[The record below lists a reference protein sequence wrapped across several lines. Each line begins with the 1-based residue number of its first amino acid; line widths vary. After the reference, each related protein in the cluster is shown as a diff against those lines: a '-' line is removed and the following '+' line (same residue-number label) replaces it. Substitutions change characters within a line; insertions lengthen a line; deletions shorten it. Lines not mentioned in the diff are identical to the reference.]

1 MKMRK
6 RRSLATSVRVSLLAG
21 AGALG
26 WVAFGASGAS
36 AADLPA
42 ERGLLG
48 SVTDVVETTAAP
60 ALAAVTEP
68 AAPLVAATG
77 LQQTRVL
84 PLVDDVAARV
94 PQLLSEPVGSVLTPV
109 TTTVDG
115 TLAQVP
121 VIGQIIPTGTVT
133 GITTPVTGIVDGA
146 VGGVVEP
153 VLGVV
158 APVTE
163 IVAPVVEVLP
173 VPVAVPPIAVL
184 PITDPAS
191 PVVNAPVA
199 VVPQTPVATEPVEAV
214 AVPAPALPDA
224 GPAQIPVTGAVDSI
238 LAPNSIEA
246 RPALGA
252 AGSLPTYLVPATPES
267 TVIER
272 LVEPLTSAAGATL
285 TALVASTDGT
295 SGALPTVLSSFS
307 GGTSSMTGAGSAA
320 PLAAL
325 SAGAFL
331 VVLLLT
337 GRRGHPAN
345 ADLPS
350 GPSFD
355 PGSSPD

>member
-6 RRSLATSVRVSLLAG
+6 RRSLATSVRLSLLVG

-26 WVAFGASGAS
+26 WMALGASGAS

-77 LQQTRVL
+77 LQQTPVL
-84 PLVDDVAARV
+84 PLVSDVAARV
-94 PQLLSEPVGSVLTPV
+94 PQLLSEPVGSVLSPV
-109 TTTVDG
+109 TTTVDR

-121 VIGQIIPTGTVT
+121 VVGQIVPTGTVT

-158 APVTE
+158 APVTD
-163 IVAPVVEVLP
+163 IVAPVVEALP
-173 VPVAVPPIAVL
+173 VPVAVPPVAVL
-184 PITDPAS
+184 PS
-191 PVVNAPVA
+191 PVVTAPVA
-199 VVPQTPVATEPVEAV
+199 VVPQAPVPAEPVEAV
-214 AVPAPALPDA
+214 AVPEPAVPTAGSAQTPVTRDA
-224 GPAQIPVTGAVDSI
+224 SADPAQAASRIATPAAIGAI
-238 LAPNSIEA
+238 
-246 RPALGA
+246 
-252 AGSLPTYLVPATPES
+252 GSLPADLVPSAPVS
-267 TVIER
+267 TVLER
-272 LVEPLTSAAGATL
+272 LVEPLTSVAGATL
-285 TALVASTDGT
+285 TAWVASTDET

-325 SAGAFL
+325 AAAAFL

>member
-1 MKMRK
+1 MR
-6 RRSLATSVRVSLLAG
+6 LSLLVG

-26 WVAFGASGAS
+26 WMALGASGAS

-77 LQQTRVL
+77 LQQTPVL
-84 PLVDDVAARV
+84 PLVSDVAARV
-94 PQLLSEPVGSVLTPV
+94 PQLLSEPVGSVLSPV
-109 TTTVDG
+109 TTTVDR

-121 VIGQIIPTGTVT
+121 VVGQIVPTGTVT

-158 APVTE
+158 APVTD
-163 IVAPVVEVLP
+163 IVAPVVEALP
-173 VPVAVPPIAVL
+173 VPVAVPPVAVL
-184 PITDPAS
+184 PS
-191 PVVNAPVA
+191 PVVTAPVA
-199 VVPQTPVATEPVEAV
+199 VVPQAPVPAEPVEAV
-214 AVPAPALPDA
+214 AVPEPAVPTAGSAQTPVTRDA
-224 GPAQIPVTGAVDSI
+224 SADPAQAASRIATPAAIGAI
-238 LAPNSIEA
+238 
-246 RPALGA
+246 
-252 AGSLPTYLVPATPES
+252 GSLPADLVPSAPVS
-267 TVIER
+267 TVLER
-272 LVEPLTSAAGATL
+272 LVEPLTSVAGATL
-285 TALVASTDGT
+285 TAWVASTDET

-325 SAGAFL
+325 AAAAFL

>member
-6 RRSLATSVRVSLLAG
+6 RRSLATSVRLSLLVG

-26 WVAFGASGAS
+26 WMALGASGAS

-77 LQQTRVL
+77 LQQTPVL
-84 PLVDDVAARV
+84 PLVGDVAARV
-94 PQLLSEPVGSVLTPV
+94 PQLLSEPVGSVLSPV
-109 TTTVDG
+109 TTTVDR

-121 VIGQIIPTGTVT
+121 VVGQIVPTGTVS

-158 APVTE
+158 APVTD
-163 IVAPVVEVLP
+163 IVAPVVEALP
-173 VPVAVPPIAVL
+173 VPVAVPPVAVL
-184 PITDPAS
+184 PS
-191 PVVNAPVA
+191 PVVTAPVA
-199 VVPQTPVATEPVEAV
+199 VVPQAPVPAEPVEAV
-214 AVPAPALPDA
+214 AVPEPAVPTAGSAQTPVTRDA
-224 GPAQIPVTGAVDSI
+224 SADPAQAASRIATPAAIGAI
-238 LAPNSIEA
+238 
-246 RPALGA
+246 
-252 AGSLPTYLVPATPES
+252 GSLPADLVPSAPVS
-267 TVIER
+267 TVLER
-272 LVEPLTSAAGATL
+272 LVEPLTSVAGATL
-285 TALVASTDGT
+285 TAWVASTDET

-325 SAGAFL
+325 AAAAFL

>member
-1 MKMRK
+1 MR
-6 RRSLATSVRVSLLAG
+6 LSLLVG
-21 AGALG
+21 ASALG
-26 WVAFGASGAS
+26 WMALGASGAS

-60 ALAAVTEP
+60 ALAAVTET

-77 LQQTRVL
+77 LQQIPVL

-94 PQLLSEPVGSVLTPV
+94 PQLLSEPVGSVLSPV
-109 TTTVDG
+109 TTTVDR

-121 VIGQIIPTGTVT
+121 VVGQIVPTGTVT

-158 APVTE
+158 APVTD
-163 IVAPVVEVLP
+163 IVAPVVEALP
-173 VPVAVPPIAVL
+173 VPVAVPPVAVL
-184 PITDPAS
+184 PVTDLPS
-191 PVVNAPVA
+191 PVVTAPVA
-199 VVPQTPVATEPVEAV
+199 VVPQAPVPAEPVEAV
-214 AVPAPALPDA
+214 AVPEPAVPTAGSAQTPVTRDA
-224 GPAQIPVTGAVDSI
+224 SADPAQAASRIATPAAIGAI
-238 LAPNSIEA
+238 
-246 RPALGA
+246 
-252 AGSLPTYLVPATPES
+252 GSLPADLVPSAPVS
-267 TVIER
+267 TVLER

-285 TALVASTDGT
+285 TAWVASTDET

-325 SAGAFL
+325 AAPAFL